1 MDSLEYDHNVFNTA
15 QRDADKTLAVRFYNV
30 PVRNEH
36 RSAEEGRPIFEDTEH
51 VEIRVRGDRNNI
63 VMRPTRPEDRIRFA
77 DAYRA
82 HEKGL
87 EAKVNGT
94 PLAEWPA
101 ASASFVEEMKFL
113 GFFTVEQLAEATD
126 SVVQKIP
133 GMQTFKNKA
142 KAFLEFAKGA
152 APLEKLQAE
161 LDEQKSRTEVAERT
175 AHEMSARMAE
185 LEQKYTA
192 ILEAQAS
199 GKQAKLP
206 IPVKA

>member
-1 MDSLEYDHNVFNTA
+1 MDSLDYDHNIFNTA

-30 PVRNEH
+30 PVKNEH

-63 VMRPTRPEDRIRFA
+63 VMRPTRPEDKVRFA

-113 GFFTVEQLAEATD
+113 GFHTVEQLADAND

-133 GMQTFKNKA
+133 GLQTFKNKA
-142 KAFLEFAKGA
+142 KVFLEYAKGG
-152 APLEKLQAE
+152 APLEKLQSE
-161 LDEQKSRTEVAERT
+161 LDEQKSRAEVAERT
-175 AHEMSARMAE
+175 AREMSARMAD
-185 LEQKYTA
+185 LEQRYHA
-192 ILEAQAS
+192 ILEAQATP
-199 GKQAKLP
+199 KAAKLP
-206 IPVKA
+206 IPTK